1 MDPPCMQHNRSRKLN
16 STSIHGGHKVDSR
29 LLGVSEDVRRVSVP
43 CMGHHSGE
51 EVVEAGHHR
60 GHRKDDEGD
69 SLQSE
74 VEEGCD
80 GRSHHVHNSRGGA
93 EQASVPCN
101 GRGGCNREAR
111 EISCHT
117 HR

>member
-1 MDPPCMQHNRSRKLN
+1 M
-16 STSIHGGHKVDSR
+16 DSR

-60 GHRKDDEGD
+60 GHRKDDVGD